1 MANDIDQNE
10 FPINPDGE
18 NEKRTSLTHL
28 PRYFRTTPNKKFL
41 SSTVDQLIQPGVV
54 EKLNSYYGRK
64 NAKAFDAEDNYVGDV
79 SKQREDYQLEPAVV
93 LKDDVDNVTFY
104 KDYNDY
110 INQLRSF
117 GNRNLDHSKINA
129 QEYYAW
135 NPHIDWDKFVN
146 FREYYWLPS
155 GPQVLPIYG
164 QSKEVVSTFKVSL
177 EENDDNVAYKFTPTG
192 LTQNPTLKL
201 YKGQTYI
208 FEIDT
213 PGHPIAFATN
223 RAFTPGQ
230 AIITETVEGVLAP
243 GKFEAE
249 IYDSDGYDT
258 GEYIVEPVEG
268 GITGFTEGEN
278 ISTLYTDGV
287 ESATVF
293 VEKGTLK
300 FTVPLDAPDKL
311 FYISKNDVNTSGMI
325 LMYNILENTEINV
338 EEEILQKKTYSTRT
352 NVDLSNGMLVEF
364 LGDVTP
370 AKYGEG
376 TWYVEGVGE
385 SIQLIS
391 KTDLEIT
398 GEYSANLFVPFD
410 SENFDKLPFGQAL
423 NYPKDPDYITINRAA
438 IDGNQWTRHNRWF
451 HRETIEAVANANGT
465 PINLDQSQRARRPII
480 EFDAGLRLYN
490 FGSKFK
496 SNVDLIDDKTID
508 VFSIIEG
515 SIGYNVDGIDLIEG
529 QRILFTA
536 DPDIRV
542 NGRIYKVNFIN
553 HLGTRQIAL
562 REEDDTEPNE
572 NETVLIKNG
581 VENQGKIYWYNG
593 NKWVKAQEK
602 ITANQAP
609 KFNLYDSA
617 NVSFD
622 TYNSNTFT
630 GNKLF
635 SYKEGTGVA
644 DSVLGFPLSY
654 RNIENSGDI
663 VFNFDLLGDEFTYQV
678 AQQNYIQKTDTATLR
693 KYTDLNTFTNVS
705 GWKKALSDSKQKVV
719 RQYVVDGQLNDF
731 AVDVY
736 NRSGDLNEL
745 EVKVFVNNE
754 R

>member
-1 MANDIDQNE
+1 MANDNDQNE
-10 FPINPDGE
+10 FPISPDGE
-18 NEKRTSLTHL
+18 NEKRTSLSHL
-28 PRYFRTTPNKKFL
+28 PRYFRTSPNKKFL
-41 SSTVDQLIQPGVV
+41 SSTLDQLIQPGVV

-64 NAKAFDAEDNYVGDV
+64 NAKAFTAGDNYIADV
-79 SKQREDYQLEPAVV
+79 TKQRDDYQLEPALVI
-93 LKDDVDNVTFY
+93 KDDVDNVTFY

-117 GNRNLDHSKINA
+117 GNNNPDHSKINA

-146 FREYYWLPS
+146 FREYYWLPT

-208 FEIDT
+208 FEIDC

-268 GITGFTEGEN
+268 GITGFTEGDN

-287 ESATVF
+287 ESATVY

-338 EEEILQKKTYSTRT
+338 ETEILQKKTYTTRT
-352 NVDLSNGMLVEF
+352 NVDLSNGMVVEF
-364 LGDVTP
+364 LGQVTP

-385 SIQLIS
+385 SINLIN

-398 GEYSANLFVPFD
+398 GDYSANLFVPFD

-423 NYPKDPDYITINRAA
+423 NYPKDKDYITINRAA
-438 IDGNQWTRHNRWF
+438 IDGNQWSRHNRWF
-451 HRETIEAVANANGT
+451 HRDTIEAVATANGT
-465 PINLDQSQRARRPII
+465 QVDLDQSQRARRPII
-480 EFDAGLRLYN
+480 EFDGGLRLYN

-508 VFSIIEG
+508 VFSTIEG
-515 SIGYNVDGIDLIEG
+515 SIGYNIDGVNLIDG

-536 DPDIRV
+536 DPDLRV
-542 NGRIYKVNFIN
+542 NGRIYKVTFIN

-562 REEDDTEPNE
+562 KEEDDTEPTA
-572 NETVLIKNG
+572 NETVLVKNG
-581 VENQGKIYWYNG
+581 IKNQGKIYWYNG
-593 NKWVKAQEK
+593 TKWIKAQEK
-602 ITANQAP
+602 LKANQPP
-609 KFNLYDSA
+609 KFNLYDA
-617 NVSFD
+617 NDTSFD

-630 GNKLF
+630 GNNLF
-635 SYKEGTGVA
+635 SYKPGTGAV
-644 DSVLGFPLSY
+644 DSELGFSLSY

-663 VFNFDLLGDEFTYQV
+663 VFNFNL
-678 AQQNYIQKTDTATLR
+678 
-693 KYTDLNTFTNVS
+693 
-705 GWKKALSDSKQKVV
+705 
-719 RQYVVDGQLNDF
+719 
-731 AVDVY
+731 
-736 NRSGDLNEL
+736 LNEEL
-745 EVKVFVNNE
+745 Q
-754 R
+754 